1 MDQVARR
8 LASTYEFNR
17 NRTARLVPLREE
29 LTGQVEDSLI
39 VLYIAVGV
47 LLAIACFN
55 IANLLIA
62 RAASRRQEI
71 AIRTSL
77 GAARGAL
84 VRQLLVESMLLALV
98 GGALGIVLARSSLDA
113 LVAFAPPRLLGVPE
127 VTLDARVLLYVAGLS
142 VLTGLVAGL
151 APSVIVARR
160 SIVGVTAR
168 EQLARHAFAA
178 HPPGACRRASGHD
191 RRAALRGCAARANGD
206 RTYQREPR
214 LRAAWAPDNA
224 GLAARH
230 ALSHRAPG
238 RVSTG
243 APDDDSRAA
252 RSGFGSR
259 RQADCR

>member
-1 MDQVARR
+1 MNQVASR

-84 VRQLLVESMLLALV
+84 VRQLMVESMLLALV
-98 GGALGIVLARSSLDA
+98 GGALGIALARWSLDA

-151 APSVIVARR
+151 RSVGDRG
-160 SIVGVTAR
+160 SPFHCGVTAR

-178 HPPGACRRASGHD
+178 HPPGC
-191 RRAALRGCAARANGD
+191 
-206 RTYQREPR
+206 
-214 LRAAWAPDNA
+214 
-224 GLAARH
+224 
-230 ALSHRAPG
+230 LSSDKWP
-238 RVSTG
+238 
-243 APDDDSRAA
+243 
-252 RSGFGSR
+252 
-259 RQADCR
+259 